1 MVKLSVYLQNTV
13 RIVAAC
19 MFGIGAS
26 NLYALNPEQINDSL
40 VKSLTVR
47 NPENFMAPPVIRLN
61 TADRLDINF
70 DIIGEDAERLR
81 YRLLHCNADWQ
92 PSRLLEQ
99 EYLKGFNEAEIE
111 DYAFSSNTFIHYV
124 NYNLEIPNSQM
135 QPVAGGNY
143 LLQVYRENYP
153 DEILFQTGFYVSE
166 NTVTLQGDVT
176 TRTDKGVDAGYQQV
190 ELRVDAGGEEIRNP
204 WQDLVVNVIQNNSLS
219 SLRTTFH
226 PLRVEGKVIEY
237 AHDPNLIFPAGNEY
251 RRFETVRT
259 DYPGMHVDSVV
270 FNGKMFEAYLTPDLP
285 RAGKGYEYDRTQ
297 HGRFKIDDYN
307 STDANLGADYVL
319 THFSLIMPYQPG
331 ADIYPDGEFTRYNQ
345 DDANIMTYNHN
356 SGRYEV
362 KIPLKQGSYNY
373 RYVMVA
379 KGEATPSSSMIEG
392 DRYESQNEYLA
403 LVYLRLPGARADR
416 LIGTSIF

>member
-1 MVKLSVYLQNTV
+1 MVKLSVYLQNIV

-26 NLYALNPEQINDSL
+26 NLYALNPEQINDPL

-70 DIIGEDAERLR
+70 DIIGEDAEHLR

-204 WQDLVVNVIQNNSLS
+204 WQDLVVNVIQNNSPS

-331 ADIYPDGEFTRYNQ
+331 ADIYPDGEFTRYN
-345 DDANIMTYNHN
+345 
-356 SGRYEV
+356 
-362 KIPLKQGSYNY
+362 
-373 RYVMVA
+373 
-379 KGEATPSSSMIEG
+379 
-392 DRYESQNEYLA
+392 
-403 LVYLRLPGARADR
+403 
-416 LIGTSIF
+416 